1 MPMSIDKKE
10 NPPRIPFP
18 TVRDV
23 EEIGKEALSGVVAR
37 NEESRRRMDE
47 DLKRRCREIFDE
59 F

>member
-1 MPMSIDKKE
+1 MSIDKKE